1 MTNEELG
8 QAYKAFQAFNLNY
21 KSTRIEEFDPERWI
35 KVVKA
40 ITTGRVAHKKTGGP
54 RSGSTWTDEQR
65 KKHAATVKARQEIK
79 LNGKQPNSR
88 AGWVKLAEH
97 KP

>member
-8 QAYKAFQAFNLNY
+8 QAYKAFTAYNLNY

-35 KVVKA
+35 KVVKV
-40 ITTGRVAHKKTGGP
+40 ILTGRMAKSIRAP
-54 RSGSTWTDEQR
+54 RQGSTWTPEQTEKFR
-65 KKHAATVKARQEIK
+65 ATMAAKREAK

-88 AGWVKLAEH
+88 AGWAKLAEH